1 MAGRRTVKQPSKKL
15 DSQPM
20 GFVRENFIIIVINFI
35 FILLAFTLLAIT
47 VMFFLDRTE
56 KDSKLSPSPT
66 VLPDQ
71 SGQLTDTETQKDL
84 IVPIRPGARQLVKQV
99 ELDALRSLLA
109 PHGWGVRQDSIG
121 NLVLFPGIE
130 VSAPTTGAETI
141 PLPVETDLTSLRSL
155 LEPHGWRIQADTEKG
170 GILLIPISSP

>member
-1 MAGRRTVKQPSKKL
+1 MAGRKTVKKPSKEL
-15 DSQPM
+15 DSQPT
-20 GFVRENFIIIVINFI
+20 GFVRENFALIVINFI
-35 FILLAFTLLAIT
+35 FILLALTLLTIT

-56 KDSKLSPSPT
+56 KNSKLSPSPT
-66 VLPDQ
+66 VLPEQ

-84 IVPIRPGARQLVKQV
+84 VVPIRPGARQLVEQT

-109 PHGWGVRQDSIG
+109 PHGWDVRQDSIG
-121 NLVLFPGIE
+121 NLVLFPGMAA
-130 VSAPTTGAETI
+130 SAPTTGTGTI
-141 PLPVETDLTSLRSL
+141 PLPVETDLTSLRSF